1 MTGPRAS
8 REDLRVD
15 AGRRELYVLRAGRWT
30 RRDGLTVTE
39 LRLLERLLQARGAV
53 LTREQ
58 LLDAV
63 WGGVEA
69 VKPGIVDKHV
79 AALRKKLGAY
89 GRRIR
94 SVYGAG
100 YLLQ

>member
-1 MTGPRAS
+1 MSEP
-8 REDLRVD
+8 REDIRVD
-15 AGRRELYVLRAGRWT
+15 AARRQLYLLRAGRWT

-39 LRLLERLLQARGAV
+39 LRLLERLLHGRGRV
-53 LTREQ
+53 STREE

-63 WGGVEA
+63 WGGVDG

-79 AALRKKLGAY
+79 AALRRKLGAY
-89 GRRIR
+89 GRRIK

-100 YLLQ
+100 YRLA